1 MDFIP
6 IGYKKRL
13 EFGIEFNQSLAIT
26 VGRLDR
32 NKNIDKCIRT
42 VSDIKEVVLL
52 ICGDGIE
59 KESLEELSEQ
69 LNVSNR
75 VIFAGNRSDVID
87 LYQSAD
93 VFILLSKREGLSRS
107 IMEAMASGL
116 PCIVSKIRGN
126 TDLISEGTGGYLVN
140 PLDIINTSKTIKR
153 LIENENLC
161 RKFGQVNQE
170 AIKTFDI
177 QSVVEKLTNIYAS
190 EIQKVNKR
198 F

>member
-1 MDFIP
+1 M
-6 IGYKKRL
+6 
-13 EFGIEFNQSLAIT
+13 EFGIEFDQSIAIT

-32 NKNIDKCIRT
+32 NKNIDKCIRA

-59 KESLEELSEQ
+59 KESLEELSKH

-93 VFILLSKREGLSRS
+93 VFVLLSKREGLSRS

-126 TDLISEGTGGYLVN
+126 TDLIPEGIGGYLVN
-140 PLDIINTSKTIKR
+140 PLDNIDTSKAIRR

-161 RKFGQVNQE
+161 RKFAQVNQE
-170 AIKTFDI
+170 VIKPFDI
-177 QSVVEKLTNIYAS
+177 HSVVEKLTNIYTI
-190 EIQKVNKR
+190 EIQKFNKR